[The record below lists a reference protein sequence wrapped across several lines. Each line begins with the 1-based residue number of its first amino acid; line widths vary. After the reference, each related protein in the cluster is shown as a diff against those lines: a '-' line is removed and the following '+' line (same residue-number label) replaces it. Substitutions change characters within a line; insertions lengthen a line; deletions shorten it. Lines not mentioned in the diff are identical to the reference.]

1 MKGILKHLKDKLLS
15 KDITQIFFEINNLCM
30 NIDEDSLLKI
40 VFNVRIRSTLI
51 EKLKIEFLKKIK
63 K

>member
-30 NIDEDSLLKI
+30 NIDEDSLMKI

>member
-15 KDITQIFFEINNLCM
+15 KDITQMFFEINNLCM

-40 VFNVRIRSTLI
+40 VFDVRIRSTLI